1 MSEKCILVFILL
13 HDTND
18 ISVLPYEF
26 NVVQLSY
33 NAYVCLLQ
41 FTCSFMK
48 ESRRFLQ
55 TVLVQEAEEET
66 NTFKK
71 DLGLF

>member
-13 HDTND
+13 HDIND

-26 NVVQLSY
+26 HVVHLSY
-33 NAYVCLLQ
+33 NAYHLQ
-41 FTCSFMK
+41 FACSFMK

-55 TVLVQEAEEET
+55 TVLVQEAKEET
-66 NTFKK
+66 VTLLRKT
-71 DLGLF
+71 